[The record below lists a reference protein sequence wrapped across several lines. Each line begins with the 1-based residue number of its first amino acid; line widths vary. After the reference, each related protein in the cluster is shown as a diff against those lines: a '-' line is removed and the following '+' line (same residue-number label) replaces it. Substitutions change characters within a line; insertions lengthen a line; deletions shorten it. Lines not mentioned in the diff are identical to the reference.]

1 MGGVKALRRQPPS
14 PKVSPPENGRKA
26 ALDYLFHLD
35 ALPERIAF
43 RSRLEITGWLFHRE
57 GKPIH
62 GVRAVLKAPGRA
74 ERTCKGRRK
83 HPRPGIG
90 AAYPHLPDAATSG
103 FLIEIEP
110 LPLGPFE
117 LRIEVRDHA
126 KIWRTIFRTRAAA
139 FPFDIVRRIGFPEV
153 GDLLARQ
160 LEERFSRPTPNLAL
174 EPGEQDEIQRS
185 IAGSLAQAGSAASG
199 RMVKIRRV
207 DLFVTSKS
215 NLFIVEIGQLICAGF
230 RDAGFAAE
238 LLIDQFPEEE
248 TGADTIQIV
257 VTPHE
262 FFNLF
267 LTPALPWTR
276 IQAITRSLYL
286 LGTEQPD
293 SDWFHSN
300 LTIAPYAHAML
311 DINPLGVAG
320 YRARGL
326 RCFHLPLGYHPIL
339 EQREASAPL
348 ARDLDVCL
356 LASMTGRREKILAAH
371 ADFFA
376 RRNCHLRLVPLGFA
390 KTETTKSYLSVPV
403 RNELLQRSKILLNLH
418 YSDLRYFEWHRML
431 VGLANGC
438 CIITETCEGYA
449 PLVPGQHFV
458 MVEPEELVRC
468 CEYYLAHPAERE
480 AIAYAGREFVR
491 EHLTQAGNCLR
502 CVNQIMTGQAE
513 SLPEAALS
521 GSSDEF
527 SADQL
532 EKRIGYLSG
541 AQRFLEAF
549 RADLRNLFP
558 RVQPVKE
565 VSPNQENSST
575 DRPEKKTDHSRARPF
590 SETFRAYTRRVFQVE
605 KRKPVSELEVDSKK
619 IATICERRRGYAER
633 FARQEE
639 LRRGGVEA
647 WQITDYENLRE
658 EASPAVSIIVTLY
671 NYERY
676 IRECI
681 RSIEKADLSTIP
693 GGLEILIVNDASTD
707 RSIAYAQEA
716 QRISALPIRIVDKKI
731 NTGLADAR
739 NIGLRLARA
748 PYAFIMDADNLIF
761 PRAIAQL
768 YEAIRFSGAAAA
780 YSILCRFTGQ
790 PTDGRGLLSYFDWD
804 PRMLVQHPYVDA
816 MALFDRRQLI
826 ELGGYDNDLF
836 KIGWFGWEDY
846 ELWLRM
852 AAAHLSVTFVP
863 NILCLYRHH
872 ESAMSNTTNLFEVD
886 LVRHLIARYQPL
898 IDEYQP
904 KERVFG
910 VEWERL

>member
-1 MGGVKALRRQPPS
+1 MAAGVNTPGRKPPTVELS
-14 PKVSPPENGRKA
+14 PLETGNKA

-35 ALPERIAF
+35 ALPDRIAF
-43 RSRLEITGWLFHRE
+43 SSRLEITGWLFHRE

-62 GVRAVLKAPGRA
+62 GVRAVLKAPARA
-74 ERTCKGRRK
+74 TRIWKGRRK
-83 HPRPGIG
+83 RVRPGIG
-90 AAYPHLPDAATSG
+90 AAYPHLPEAETSG
-103 FLIEIEP
+103 FLIEIEH
-110 LPLGPFE
+110 LPLGRFE

-126 KIWRTIFRTRAAA
+126 KIWRTIFRTHAAA
-139 FPFDIVRRIGFPEV
+139 FPLGIVRRIGFPEV
-153 GDLLARQ
+153 EDLLVRHLQ
-160 LEERFSRPTPNLAL
+160 QRFSRPTPNLAL
-174 EPGEQDEIQRS
+174 EPGEQEEIQRG
-185 IAGSLAQAGSAASG
+185 IAGSLAQAGRVALA
-199 RMVKIRRV
+199 RTVQIRRV

-215 NLFIVEIGQLICAGF
+215 NLFIVEIARLICAGF
-230 RDAGFAAE
+230 RDAGFTAE
-238 LLIDQFPEEE
+238 LLIDRFPEEE
-248 TGADTIQIV
+248 TPADTIQIV

-276 IQAITRSLYL
+276 IQSITRLLYL

-311 DINPLGVAG
+311 DINSLGVAG

-326 RCFHLPLGYHPIL
+326 HCFHLPLGYHPIL
-339 EQREASAPL
+339 EKRKSNAPVV
-348 ARDLDVCL
+348 RDLDLCL
-356 LASMTGRREKILAAH
+356 LASMTERREKFLATH
-371 ADFFA
+371 ADFFSQ
-376 RRNCHLRLVPLGFA
+376 RNCHLRLVPLGFA
-390 KTETTKSYLSVPV
+390 KTETTKSYLSVEA

-438 CIITETCEGYA
+438 CIITETCEGFA
-449 PLVPGQHFV
+449 PLIPGKHFV

-468 CEYYLAHPAERE
+468 CQHYLEHPAERE
-480 AIAYAGREFVR
+480 AIAQAGRDFVR
-491 EHLTQAGNCLR
+491 EHLTQADNCRR
-502 CVNQIMTGQAE
+502 CVEQIMTGQEDSAVE
-513 SLPEAALS
+513 SALGGSTNEFAAN
-521 GSSDEF
+521 
-527 SADQL
+527 QL
-532 EKRIGYLSG
+532 EKRIGYLS
-541 AQRFLEAF
+541 AAERFWEAF
-549 RADLRNLFP
+549 RADLRNLFSW
-558 RVQPVKE
+558 VQPVQE
-565 VSPNQENSST
+565 VAPDRESSST
-575 DRPEKKTDHSRARPF
+575 DRREKKM
-590 SETFRAYTRRVFQVE
+590 E
-605 KRKPVSELEVDSKK
+605 KRKPVSEQEVDSKR
-619 IATICERRRGYAER
+619 IATICERRRGYEER

-639 LRRGGVEA
+639 FRRSGAEA
-647 WQITDYENLRE
+647 WQITDHENFRA

-693 GGLEILIVNDASTD
+693 GCLEILIVNDASTD
-707 RSIAYAQEA
+707 RSLAYAQEA
-716 QRISALPIRIVDKKI
+716 QRTSALPIRIVDKKI

-739 NIGLRLARA
+739 NIGLQLARA

-761 PRAIAQL
+761 PRAVVQL
-768 YEAIRFSGAAAA
+768 YEAIKYNGAAAA

-846 ELWLRM
+846 ELWLRI
-852 AAAHLSVTFVP
+852 AAAHLPVTFVP

-904 KERVFG
+904 KQRVFG
-910 VEWERL
+910 VEWSRLG